1 MLSIIPNHVF
11 ICVCDHAAFQVKV
24 VPPGSG
30 CAGFWLLFCSIMEVR
45 GLGFNERREE
55 VSGQKIWLFFGRG
68 KPSLCT
74 FCVLCTQR
82 NSFAHKTGW
91 FYRRELF
98 LSRYSRNRPWNPPS
112 ATETSGD
119 CGYSE
124 ILKHKALT
132 SWGHTDTCCPQ
143 KGCVGIAS
151 LDVFCCFLKYPHIFQ
166 TFFTEYW
173 ILKMLVGAELC
184 SKSCVFNTSVP

>member
-1 MLSIIPNHVF
+1 MWS
-11 ICVCDHAAFQVKV
+11 
-24 VPPGSG
+24 
-30 CAGFWLLFCSIMEVR
+30 CSISGKGGATWEQLCWGLVAFLFYNVR
-45 GLGFNERREE
+45 RIMWEYKVRVWGSVKEE
-55 VSGQKIWLFFGRG
+55 VLGQEIWLFFRRG
-68 KPSLCT
+68 KPSLCM
-74 FCVLCTQR
+74 FCIWCTQKK
-82 NSFAHKTGW
+82 SFAHKMI

-98 LSRYSRNRPWNPPS
+98 LFRYSRNRPWNPPS
-112 ATETSGD
+112 ATEASGD

-124 ILKHKALT
+124 LLKHKALT
-132 SWGHTDTCCPQ
+132 IWGRTDTCCLQ

-184 SKSCVFNTSVP
+184 SKSCVLSTSVP